1 MALLWLPLW
10 LPVRTLDKFKS
21 SPDPSR
27 SGGPDADAS
36 SSAISIAV
44 GDDGKASSSGG
55 GGSGGAS
62 LWALLQR
69 REVWAICA
77 AQYGQSWGMYG
88 LLNWLPTFF
97 ADFYKVELA
106 DLGSYTLLPYVF
118 QVGRAAVQEMTWT
131 SSGASNAG
139 TSWDWS
145 LGLKCT
151 EFMQQQGLILFP
163 TFSL

>member
-10 LPVRTLDKFKS
+10 LPARTLDKYKS
-21 SPDPSR
+21 SPDPSLR
-27 SGGPDADAS
+27 SGAPDTDAAS

-44 GDDGKASSSGG
+44 GDDGTASNNGG
-55 GGSGGAS
+55 GGGGGAS
-62 LWALLQR
+62 LWALLKR

-118 QVGRAAVQEMTWT
+118 QVGRAAV
-131 SSGASNAG
+131 
-139 TSWDWS
+139 
-145 LGLKCT
+145 
-151 EFMQQQGLILFP
+151 
-163 TFSL
+163 